1 MSFSK
6 VCTLD
11 DVWEGEMAA
20 FTVNGHEIVLVCAD
34 GGEIRAFQ
42 GVCPHQDIALV
53 EGRFDG
59 RKLICR
65 AHLWQFDAESGK
77 GINPEDC
84 ALASYPVRVED
95 EDIFVSTEGVEPLF
109 AHT

>member
-1 MSFSK
+1 MSFTR

-20 FTVNGHEIVLVCAD
+20 YTVNGHEIVLVCAD
-34 GGEIRAFQ
+34 GGEIHAFQ
-42 GVCPHQDIALV
+42 GVCPHQDIALS
-53 EGRFDG
+53 EGKFDG
-59 RKLICR
+59 KKLICR
-65 AHLWQFDAESGK
+65 AHLWQFDAETGK

-84 ALASYPVRVED
+84 ALANYPVRVEG